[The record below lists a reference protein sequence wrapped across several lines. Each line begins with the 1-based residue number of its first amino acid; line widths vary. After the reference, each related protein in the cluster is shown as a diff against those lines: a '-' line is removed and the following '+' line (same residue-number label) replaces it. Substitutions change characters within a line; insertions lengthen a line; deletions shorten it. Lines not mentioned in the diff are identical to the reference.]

1 MKSGANAFKTMGQI
15 CKNYGAKWSKQWGKC
30 AKNDWANLQR
40 ASNTQSKKP
49 PSLCVCF
56 CLCVPV
62 SVSVCLSA
70 PVGLERQTR
79 GNLLLKRAK
88 EAAAASHQ
96 WKPQMGG
103 EQLKAK
109 ILSHDMGMM
118 LARITDAR
126 KLR

>member
-1 MKSGANAFKTMGQI
+1 M
-15 CKNYGAKWSKQWGKC
+15 
-30 AKNDWANLQR
+30 
-40 ASNTQSKKP
+40 
-49 PSLCVCF
+49 
-56 CLCVPV
+56 PV

-96 WKPQMGG
+96 WPRKPQMGG

-109 ILSHDMGMM
+109 ILSHDMAMM
-118 LARITDAR
+118 LARISDAR